1 MPGSILGNRV
11 LRKEDPKFLTTGGV
25 YMDDLRDESLLA
37 GAAYVTYVRST
48 AAHAR
53 ILSID
58 TSAALEQP
66 GVIGIFTGADLGLE
80 PLPAPFNP
88 AVARP
93 LLAMDVVRY
102 VGEPIAAVVTDVAAR
117 SRRHGGADSIH
128 HPAALRAGD
137 RARAVARAG
146 AGRHR
151 APRASAARPR

>member
-1 MPGSILGNRV
+1 MAGSILGNRV

-25 YMDDLRDESLLA
+25 YMDDVRDESLLA
-37 GAAYVTYVRST
+37 GAAHVTYVRST

-80 PLPAPFNP
+80 PVPAPFNP
-88 AVARP
+88 MVSRP

-102 VGEPIAAVVTDVAAR
+102 VGEPIAAVVTERADQGEDAAEAVVIDYDVLEVLVDV
-117 SRRHGGADSIH
+117 DS
-128 HPAALRAGD
+128 
-137 RARAVARAG
+137 AVASST
-146 AGRHR
+146 HL
-151 APRASAARPR
+151 